1 MTQTNSDPAQ
11 GEQRAGKHG
20 EWQVMG
26 DELVANMKN
35 LLHEGNVRRII
46 IKHEGHTVLEIPLTV
61 GVVGTLVAPWLAAA
75 GAIGALL
82 TQCSIEVVRTE
93 SPGEPPM
100 A

>member
-1 MTQTNSDPAQ
+1 MTQTNPDPTQ
-11 GEQRAGKHG
+11 GEQRADKHD

-26 DELVANMKN
+26 DELVANIKK

-61 GVVGTLVAPWLAAA
+61 GVVGTLVAPWLAAV
-75 GAIGALL
+75 GAIGGLL